1 MQEARETVL
10 IERTKDGTISSKIHI
25 KKQKIVVKELVC
37 HALSSRY
44 FAVK

>member
-25 KKQKIVVKELVC
+25 KKRKLVVKELVC
-37 HALSSRY
+37 HALSS
-44 FAVK
+44 